1 MHKINITR
9 AQWNS
14 LLEHWDRA
22 ARPQL
27 QKWLRSEFGCS
38 ARRPGLKYHYA
49 DYCSEPD
56 SCYVILEFDDARL
69 ATEFVLKYA

>member
-27 QKWLRSEFGCS
+27 QKWLRSEFGCR
-38 ARRPGLKYHYA
+38 AQR
-49 DYCSEPD
+49 PD
-56 SCYVILEFDDARL
+56 SKYSYAEPYSCSVILEFDDTRQ